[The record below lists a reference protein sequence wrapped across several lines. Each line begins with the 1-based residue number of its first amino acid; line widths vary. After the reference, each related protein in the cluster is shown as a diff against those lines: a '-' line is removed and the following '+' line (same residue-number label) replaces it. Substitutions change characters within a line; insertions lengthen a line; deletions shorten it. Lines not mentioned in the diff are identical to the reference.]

1 MATFFDSIVKSRILN
16 SVKSL
21 WWSFYAKI
29 VNFQLL
35 TFFAKKPLHECQAVL
50 HLKKKELYY
59 FTYFYLILYD
69 FINCLAFVVIKQNF
83 TLKSSNR
90 VNIIRETFILYALLD
105 KVYQWLFQTGFF
117 FHLGDKKKWLLVAL
131 DRRLCYTVTI
141 VREFA
146 WVDSALAI
154 LYKWSSYRGGCL
166 NRFDCNALK
175 LIQNNFVC
183 LMEK

>member
-1 MATFFDSIVKSRILN
+1 MVELLCKN
-16 SVKSL
+16 S
-21 WWSFYAKI
+21 
-29 VNFQLL
+29 NFQLL
-35 TFFAKKPLHECQAVL
+35 TFFAKKHLHECQTVL
-50 HLKKKELYY
+50 HVKKKELYY

-83 TLKSSNR
+83 ALKSSNR

-105 KVYQWLFQTGFF
+105 KVYQWLFQTGF

-146 WVDSALAI
+146 WVDSALAV

-166 NRFDCNALK
+166 NRFDCNALQ

-183 LMEK
+183 LMQK

>member
-1 MATFFDSIVKSRILN
+1 MATFFDSIVKSHILN

-21 WWSFYAKI
+21 RWSFYAEI

-35 TFFAKKPLHECQAVL
+35 TFFAKKPLHEFQAVL
-50 HLKKKELYY
+50 HVKKKELYY

-117 FHLGDKKKWLLVAL
+117 FSFGRQKKVVTGCIRQKVVLYSNNCTGICLGGLSIG
-131 DRRLCYTVTI
+131 R
-141 VREFA
+141 
-146 WVDSALAI
+146 
-154 LYKWSSYRGGCL
+154 
-166 NRFDCNALK
+166 
-175 LIQNNFVC
+175 LIQVVILQRWLFEQV
-183 LMEK
+183 